1 MINLTSGKIS
11 INLEID
17 LLSEVTLN
25 HPNQLLDVIQLLEV
39 IERLKDLQAKTPS
52 MTSSIL
58 TKESSILEK
67 AKLPVKAP
75 RKPRKPKDGV
85 IVTMIPPIPPLSQ
98 HQASEYIEEEL
109 EEEI

>member
-52 MTSSIL
+52 IQ

-67 AKLPVKAP
+67 AKVNLPVKAP
-75 RKPRKPKDGV
+75 RKPRKPKDGI